1 MPKETVEITVMSP
14 AGRSIQ
20 VVPGDW
26 TLRTLHDEPNQTQAP
41 MALAAPSRGIHAM
54 AVVVPPAEF
63 EALVARFLAL
73 TVFGGES

>member
-1 MPKETVEITVMSP
+1 MPTETVEITVMSP

-20 VVPGDW
+20 VVPSDW
-26 TLRTLHDEPNQTQAP
+26 TLRTLHNEPNQTLQP
-41 MALAAPSRGIHAM
+41 MALGAPSRGIHAM
-54 AVVVPPAEF
+54 AVVVAPEEF